1 MFNQTKENMTDTN
14 TRYKAEW
21 YSKRIKQNAKAS
33 EFLIK
38 KINQYKEADFP
49 WNSRDLMFLN
59 TEDLTEIAV
68 ASINK
73 QISIVLG
80 AGMDYNNGVDA
91 KFSIVRSNNYGKGY
105 SALITCTNKEF
116 IVSVVY
122 ENIQSKFY
130 FFAFPCTL
138 KQHSIPFDPIT
149 GVPIRSNY
157 MWAYEC
163 GTIEEAAMSNLKT
176 YPQMHNTV
184 FENLFEFNQKTVD
197 NAV

>member
-1 MFNQTKENMTDTN
+1 MSDTN

-21 YSKRIKQNAKAS
+21 YSKRIKQNAVAS

-49 WNSRDLMFLN
+49 WTTGDLMFLN

-105 SALITCTNKEF
+105 SALITCANKQF
-116 IVSVVY
+116 IVSIVY

-138 KQHSIPFDPIT
+138 KQHSIPFDPCT

-163 GTIEEAAMSNLKT
+163 ASFEEAAMSNLNS
-176 YPQMHNTV
+176 YPEMCKPV
-184 FENLFEFNQKTVD
+184 FDNLFEFNQKTVD
-197 NAV
+197 KAV